1 MPIPEEGIGP
11 VNYARPEMNPF
22 AALDNTIR
30 YNDMIKNQI
39 ISQYQQNTVNPAS
52 MSMQQQRMV
61 ATDPKYQY
69 GVEGGQDSRTY
80 QRNAELAK
88 MSYSSMAANAT
99 LGMATYGIAS
109 PFGAM
114 ASTFLKTTALRYV
127 PFAPTILGGMALP
140 MAAAAALAYIP
151 GRAINQA
158 VERQRFIHSTASD
171 IEQYRGGLGFNSPL
185 GIGSATNLAESL
197 QRTMSQ
203 GGFFNTE
210 QQSRIHKIG
219 LSNNMISSR
228 GGKAGGTIQQYEKN
242 FIELRDTTAEV
253 VKLLK
258 TTIEGGMSVMKEL
271 QQSGFS
277 VGTIK
282 GQIRQAKAFGNL
294 TGLGT
299 QNMLQI
305 GAAGAASVQGTP
317 WSSTVGASMY
327 QSGAAQAA
335 TIANANRSGAYAVQ
349 RVGGTAAAGAM
360 IATAQMNVLSSGLGT
375 RGVAYAMNTNGTI
388 DNTRMARLLSG
399 KASAYEIE
407 SGASQRGYGMG
418 ISGRA
423 LFERNKEDFLNNLS
437 DMGRVQMTQQLFQ
450 KWGTQRYG
458 TEEAKAWVFAGKYTN
473 DIREQRLLSESLLRP
488 KGFDRIMAENEAVAA
503 GLQSRTR
510 GATFAAVFSKAFE
523 PLTSGVKAF
532 GERTLYESQRVTAG
546 IGSVFALPGQAFN
559 YARNLTPF
567 AKVPYVDLENITRNK
582 YGLNVNLQ
590 AGMAERLS
598 ALTSEDILQI
608 PTIPRMKN
616 LKARTG
622 MDIEKMLTSGFV
634 KTKENIYGRQSSQFG
649 GAGGALPVIGQKDVF
664 TSKGSTPEEIQIVSE
679 AIENQLHGDGTNW
692 TKNREVR
699 RITGVRELSD
709 SEAIKAGET
718 ALYKLGASQQSASY
732 KFNQAQSALST
743 TLKNATGLTLK
754 AVSNYERQLRS
765 AYREGR
771 PLDQEIITTGLT
783 TDLQTKIL
791 TKFKTE
797 LVDVKTRGLPTIQ
810 GKVFDVERIKKDA
823 TKLIYSEGLGFKMEF
838 VTSQSQFG
846 GGSMQET
853 KETTKSKKRME
864 SIVGNL
870 DTPQKQEEGLKKLLA
885 ITDIAEQK
893 LDDGV
898 AFRNL
903 AKRLGVTTTELERK
917 RDQWQKTVSNVIDA
931 KDVKLAY
938 AEVQVPGAFR
948 MQEHIRKMQPEVS
961 RASINTAGAFVRGTL
976 SFAELKKSPDAL
988 EALYASSFMGRETF
1002 MAAGAAGTLPMAL
1015 VTGDTEVAK
1024 KVTRD
1029 MERRRYVEETLK
1041 WTKAVET
1048 KGKSLNLEKGATK
1061 MTTEELL
1068 MNKAMAISQQEEFQS
1083 NPSYSESSRDK
1094 TNYANV
1100 QPPILNYWNNKWV
1113 L

>member
-88 MSYSSMAANAT
+88 MSYSSMAANAI

-185 GIGSATNLAESL
+185 GMDSATNLAESL

-277 VGTIK
+277 VGAIK

-510 GATFAAVFSKAFE
+510 GTTFAAVFSKAFE

-532 GERTLYESQRVTAG
+532 GERTLYESQRVAAG
-546 IGSVFALPGQAFN
+546 IGGVFALPGQAFN

-567 AKVPYVDLENITRNK
+567 AKIPYVDLENITRNK

-616 LKARTG
+616 LKAKTG
-622 MDIEKMLTSGFV
+622 MDIEKMLRSGV
-634 KTKENIYGRQSSQFG
+634 IKTTTDVDYRESSQYG
-649 GAGGALPVIGQKDVF
+649 GSLAKQEVFKSSGA
-664 TSKGSTPEEIQIVSE
+664 SPEEIQIVSE

-699 RITGVRELSD
+699 RITGVRKLSD
-709 SEAIKAGET
+709 SEAIKAGKT

-948 MQEHIRKMQPEVS
+948 IQEHIRKMQPEVS
-961 RASINTAGAFVRGTL
+961 RASINTAGAFVRGAL

-1002 MAAGAAGTLPMAL
+1002 MAAGAAGTLPIAL

-1041 WTKAVET
+1041 WTKAVKT
-1048 KGKSLNLEKGATK
+1048 KGKSLNLEEGETK
-1061 MTTEELL
+1061 LTTQEILI
-1068 MNKAMAISQQEEFQS
+1068 NKEMAISQQREFES

>member
-39 ISQYQQNTVNPAS
+39 ISQYQQNAISPAS
-52 MSMQQQRMV
+52 LSMQQQRMV

-69 GVEGGQDSRTY
+69 GVEGGQDTRTY

-109 PFGAM
+109 PFGAV

-151 GRAINQA
+151 GKAINQA

-171 IEQYRGGLGFNSPL
+171 IEQYREGLGFNSPL

-197 QRTMSQ
+197 QRTMYQ

-277 VGTIK
+277 VGAIK

-294 TGLGT
+294 TGLGS

-317 WSSTVGASMY
+317 WSASVGASMY

-388 DNTRMARLLSG
+388 DNSRMARLLSG

-437 DMGRVQMTQQLFQ
+437 DEGRVAMTQQLFQ

-488 KGFDRIMAENEAVAA
+488 KGFDRMMAENEAVTA
-503 GLQSRTR
+503 GLQLKGSRRDFLPTPSIMTR
-510 GATFAAVFSKAFE
+510 
-523 PLTSGVKAF
+523 F
-532 GERTLYESQRVTAG
+532 GERTLYESQRITAG
-546 IGSVFALPGQAFN
+546 IGSVFALPEQAFN
-559 YARNLTPF
+559 YVRDLTPF
-567 AKVPYVDLENITRNK
+567 AKTPYVNLETITRNK

-598 ALTSEDILQI
+598 GLTTKDISEI
-608 PTIPRMKN
+608 PTIPRIKN
-616 LKARTG
+616 LKAETG
-622 MDIEKMLTSGFV
+622 MDLEKMLSVGV
-634 KTKENIYGRQSSQFG
+634 IKTKVNIYGRQSQQYG
-649 GAGGALPVIGQKDVF
+649 GTGGALPIIGQKDVY
-664 TSKGSTPEEIQIVSE
+664 TNKGSTSEEMQIVFD
-679 AIENQLHGDGTNW
+679 AINNQLYGDGTNW
-692 TKNREVR
+692 TKNRKVR
-699 RITGVRELSD
+699 KISGVKELSD
-709 SEAIKAGET
+709 EEARKAGET
-718 ALYKLGASQQSASY
+718 ALSTAGASQQATSY
-732 KFNQAQSALST
+732 KFNNAQSILST
-743 TLKNATGLTLK
+743 ALEKAPGLTLK
-754 AVSNYERQLRS
+754 AVSDYERQLRS
-765 AYREGR
+765 AYREGK
-771 PLDQEIITTGLT
+771 PLDKGIIAEGLT
-783 TDLQTKIL
+783 TDLQRKVL
-791 TKFKTE
+791 TKFE
-797 LVDVKTRGLPTIQ
+797 AEIANVKTKDLSTLQ
-810 GKVFDVERIKKDA
+810 GKVFDVKRIKKEA
-823 TKLIYSEGLGFKMEF
+823 TEQIYSEGLGFKMEF

-853 KETTKSKKRME
+853 KETTKSKKLME
-864 SIVGNL
+864 RIVGSNL

-885 ITDIAEQK
+885 ITDMAEQK
-893 LDDGV
+893 LDGGV

-903 AKRLGVTTTELERK
+903 AKKLEMTTTELEKK
-917 RDQWQKTVSNVIDA
+917 RNQWQKTVSTVIDA

-948 MQEHIRKMQPEVS
+948 IQEHIRKNQPEVS
-961 RASINTAGAFVRGTL
+961 RASINTAGAFVRGAL

-988 EALYASSFMGRETF
+988 EALLSSSIMGRETF
-1002 MAAGAAGTLPMAL
+1002 MAAGVAGTLPVAL

-1029 MERRRYVEETLK
+1029 MERRRYIEETLK
-1041 WTKAVET
+1041 WTEAVKT
-1048 KGKSLNLEKGATK
+1048 GGKSLKLEKGETK
-1061 MTTEELL
+1061 LTTQEIL
-1068 MNKAMAISQQEEFQS
+1068 MNKEMAISQQHEFES